1 VIEGDARGGLLQR
14 LALFGGQVEQ
24 RRLQLALGQFQFDHR
39 LRIEVVEAARVLQH
53 GGIADGA
60 HRREDLG
67 HRPLDALVLGIL
79 EGQQR
84 GELLGEIR
92 VAGGQALNHA
102 ASAGPPQGGS
112 KSTTGSRAVCG

>member
-1 VIEGDARGGLLQR
+1 MRVAACSSASRCSAGR
-14 LALFGGQVEQ
+14 LNSAASSS
-24 RRLQLALGQFQFDHR
+24 RLRQFQFDHR
-39 LRIEVVEAARVLQH
+39 LRIEVIEAARVLEH
-53 GGIADGA
+53 GGIAAVRTAG
-60 HRREDLG
+60 EDLG
-67 HRPLDALVLGIL
+67 HRPLDALVLGVL